1 MRIRTTVRM
10 MVLAGVLLLPGSPWA
25 DEQHK
30 ARAAKSAG
38 ADTIQKAAT
47 TPGGGSQAGPSLNQ
61 PGECDTRSGTASTNP
76 ACKGPKVNDA
86 VGGGHGTGAA
96 GGKPPQGGMK
106 DVPQPERKLPTGQT
120 PAQRAATHKA
130 AVPGVVGADGKLVHP
145 GDFSREA
152 ELKTLADP
160 RSAVGDGMKPLPG
173 AGSKDP
179 GFPGRPGGSDVL
191 GNVSTTVAPGA
202 GKNESTRREQQSE
215 LKRDSKVEGSTAVVT
230 VSGNRGEVAWTI
242 TKDGALTKETVKVTD
257 KEATVTIFKDY
268 EKKTTS
274 TWVEFHSG
282 AYAGQV
288 WTQRNGGTWVRF
300 ATPNPE
306 TDTGDGHAPKGLAGQ
321 GRPQKSPSE
330 VEAERR
336 RQVTQPSD
344 DQRRQFE
351 RMRMEADVALKSAM
365 AKRTDG
371 RINPS
376 REGTPGGGFT
386 GPIVDTRPRGV
397 DGLPRTPPKGPGDF
411 GQPVTQPRGGGTTPD
426 NPTASGGTGQAT
438 TGSEPPR
445 R

>member
-1 MRIRTTVRM
+1 ML
-10 MVLAGVLLLPGSPWA
+10 LAGALLLPGALWA

-30 ARAAKSAG
+30 ARAARPA
-38 ADTIQKAAT
+38 AAAT
-47 TPGGGSQAGPSLNQ
+47 AGGGSQPGANLNQ
-61 PGECDTRSGTASTNP
+61 PGECDSRSGTAATNP
-76 ACKGPKVNDA
+76 ACKSPKVNDA
-86 VGGGHGTGAA
+86 FGGGHGPGAA
-96 GGKPPQGGMK
+96 RGNLPQGGTK
-106 DVPQPERKLPTGQT
+106 DVPQAERKLPTGQT

-173 AGSKDP
+173 AGSTDP
-179 GFPGRPGGSDVL
+179 GFPGRLGGSEAL

-215 LKRDSKVEGSTAVVT
+215 VKGDFQRQGSTGIIT
-230 VSGNRGEVAWTI
+230 LSGNRGEVAWQI
-242 TKDGALTKETVKVTD
+242 SKDGTLVRETIKVHD
-257 KEATVTIFKDY
+257 KDATTVLVKDY
-268 EKKTTS
+268 ETKTT
-274 TWVEFHSG
+274 TITVTMKTGEVFR
-282 AYAGQV
+282 QV
-288 WTQRNGGTWVRF
+288 NDGELKRVK
-300 ATPNPE
+300 TPNPE
-306 TDTGDGHAPKGLAGQ
+306 TDTGDGHGPKNLTGQ

-351 RMRMEADVALKSAM
+351 RMKMEADVALKSAM

-376 REGTPGGGFT
+376 REGTPGPGGFT

-397 DGLPRTPPKGPGDF
+397 DGLPRTPSKGPGDF

-426 NPTASGGTGQAT
+426 NPVASGGPGQAT